1 MSFKFCAFHVK
12 KPVTLRGREYS
23 IGQII
28 NISDSER
35 LTFACDDDV
44 MKAICDE
51 SIVIM
56 NGVGEVVGISNQ
68 ISYLKDFSQA
78 S

>member
-12 KPVTLRGREYS
+12 KPVVLRGREFS

-28 NISDSER
+28 NISDSDR
-35 LTFACDDDV
+35 LQFACDDDV

-56 NGVGEVVGISNQ
+56 NGVGEIAGISNQ

-78 S
+78 